1 MKTIPLLFIS
11 TFVIIL
17 MSCSCPKLK
26 LWNGEEICYKDS
38 VFLGFKGN
46 LDNDTLLSNHQNIY
60 LPAFERLKGH
70 LKVENN
76 RLTWNVRNGAE
87 IKISENIYDF
97 ITRLWKKQNKRL
109 ETGDFVI
116 MESKDRYYRIIY
128 KRDTVGRIKGDLSN
142 LKLTDPNYTKD
153 QNKTEIS
160 DSDQITL
167 SSSYPKLKLWNE
179 EEVCYKDST
188 FLSFKGDLQN
198 NTTRQTYQKIYL
210 QALERMKRHLKVK
223 NNRLIWNLK
232 NGTQIK
238 VSENIYNYIIRTW
251 ERENTR
257 LETEM
262 YAIMED
268 NKRNYYILYKAD
280 TLKIVRNT
288 DGLGH
293 LKATN
298 PNYDNQ

>member
-11 TFVIIL
+11 TFVITL

-116 MESKDRYYRIIY
+116 MESKDRYYRILY

-280 TLKIVRNT
+280 TLKIVRDT

>member
-1 MKTIPLLFIS
+1 M
-11 TFVIIL
+11 
-17 MSCSCPKLK
+17 
-26 LWNGEEICYKDS
+26 
-38 VFLGFKGN
+38 
-46 LDNDTLLSNHQNIY
+46 
-60 LPAFERLKGH
+60 
-70 LKVENN
+70 ENN

-116 MESKDRYYRIIY
+116 MESKDRYYRILY

-268 NKRNYYILYKAD
+268 NKRNYYILYKAGYAKNRSRYGR
-280 TLKIVRNT
+280 LRSSQSYKSE
-288 DGLGH
+288 L
-293 LKATN
+293 
-298 PNYDNQ
+298 

>member
-280 TLKIVRNT
+280 TLKIVRDT

>member
-11 TFVIIL
+11 TFVITL

-280 TLKIVRNT
+280 TLKIVRDT

>member
-11 TFVIIL
+11 TFVIIQ

-116 MESKDRYYRIIY
+116 MESKDRYYRILY

-280 TLKIVRNT
+280 TLKIVRDT